1 MTQNTPNALT
11 ISPVKQFNLV
21 SNSLNEAVR
30 IQSLNQMD
38 FITKGGSK
46 NPLQERVQEEAQ
58 AQVLELTDKLAI
70 LKASVSIQEKA
81 LDDLKSL
88 YTSLEAGKMNDAQ
101 KTWDAWLS
109 YIQNTLEGDNTV
121 YTQEFAVQALPDP
134 NDVRQY
140 LPPNYTTQ
148 PMPNQEQLRQMLGY
162 WYEQEDVLAMLT
174 KENQK
179 ALNVANVTLENLQA
193 VSPKTNP
200 NSLLN

>member
-1 MTQNTPNALT
+1 
-11 ISPVKQFNLV
+11 
-21 SNSLNEAVR
+21 
-30 IQSLNQMD
+30 
-38 FITKGGSK
+38 
-46 NPLQERVQEEAQ
+46 
-58 AQVLELTDKLAI
+58 LEI

-162 WYEQEDVLAMLT
+162 WYEQEDVLAILI
-174 KENQK
+174 KETQK
-179 ALNVANVTLENLQA
+179 TLNVANVTLENLQA

>member
-162 WYEQEDVLAMLT
+162 WYEQEDVLAILI
-174 KENQK
+174 KETQK
-179 ALNVANVTLENLQA
+179 TLNVANVTLENLQA